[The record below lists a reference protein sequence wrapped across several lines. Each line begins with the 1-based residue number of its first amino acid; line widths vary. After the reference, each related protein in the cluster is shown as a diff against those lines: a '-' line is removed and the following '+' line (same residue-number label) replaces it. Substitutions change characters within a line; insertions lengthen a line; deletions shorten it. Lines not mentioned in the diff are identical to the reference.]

1 MFNKKRA
8 EISLN
13 VIIVAAICLLV
24 LIVLLF
30 IFSDRIGA
38 FALGVKSCTSQSG
51 VCKTSCDAGE
61 PIVQKTDCDRT
72 NKVCCVKLTG
82 T

>member
-1 MFNKKRA
+1 MFRKKRA

-13 VIIVAAICLLV
+13 VVIVAAICLLV
-24 LIVLLF
+24 LVVLLF
-30 IFSDRIGA
+30 IFSDRIAA
-38 FALGVKSCTSQSG
+38 FVTGVKSCTSQAG

-61 PIVQKTDCDRT
+61 PIVQKTSCDKL
-72 NKVCCVKLTG
+72 NQVCCVKITG